1 MYYQKGFRRC
11 GKGENMKKK
20 ITLDTSKKFFPIV
33 LMLLGIGVAVALL
46 ATRLNLVNL
55 VCLLYCCIMSAV
67 IFLSLIIKKK
77 VYAPMIF
84 GYAASSIGMIIF
96 HTIWGADAGFGA
108 FISEAAAGWSSA
120 EHPLMTGDGSFF
132 TRLGGN
138 LILALPAAICL
149 WGLFFLAKKK
159 CKKTGIKK
167 LSSFAV
173 SFLLMLASV
182 LSVLTSNH
190 RTKPVTERL
199 WDNHNKYLDS
209 VDKVSAD
216 NPNVL
221 IILMDDLG
229 YGDIS
234 LNGAIYETPNID
246 SIGENGVSFENF
258 YSSYSVCSPA
268 RFAALT
274 GRYPYRGFAD
284 NVIYPT
290 VQTTAAFAQT
300 RVYNSFE
307 MGNNVDGM
315 LGDEITIAEVFQ
327 NAGYNTG
334 AFGKWHLGD
343 YGEYLPTNQG
353 FDYFYGSH
361 HVNDMYAFYH
371 VSEQNGDYTIVHGSD
386 ELRDENGKKDQSKL
400 TEWIHG
406 EITDW
411 ITDVSTNSDQPFFAY
426 YATPWPHGPV
436 FAGDDFDGTSG
447 MGTYVDCVTEFDTY
461 LGKLFNTLEELGEL
475 ENTIIIFS
483 SDNGPALEGSVADLR
498 GGKYLAYEGGQKV
511 PFMIRW
517 DNNGGLFEAGETRE
531 SSGTFVDLF
540 PTLIDLCSIKVDGK
554 TNNLPSDREIDGVS
568 FLPVIKADE
577 PVHTQEHPI
586 LHMKREDIKAIQYT
600 VPTSYVLGKE
610 EYKDY
615 TYPVLLNNDYITFKY
630 FDKIQNDN
638 SAFWDKNRKN
648 WLHILTDD
656 YQENYNRTPVYPS
669 ISDEMHAKLDSIQKG
684 FADNRRGIV
693 Q

>member
-1 MYYQKGFRRC
+1 MC
-11 GKGENMKKK
+11 GEKGEFMKKK
-20 ITLDTSKKFFPIV
+20 ISLDTSKKVFPVI
-33 LMLLGIGVAVALL
+33 LMLLGIGVMAALL
-46 ATRLNLVNL
+46 ITRLNLVNL

-67 IFLSLIIKKK
+67 IFVSLIVKKT

-96 HTIWGADAGFGA
+96 HVIWGADAGFGA
-108 FISEAAAGWSSA
+108 FISEAVAGWSSA
-120 EHPLMTGDGSFF
+120 DHPLMTGEGSIL
-132 TRLGGN
+132 TRLAGN
-138 LILALPAAICL
+138 LLLALPAAVCL
-149 WGLFFLAKKK
+149 WGLFFVAKKSCEK
-159 CKKTGIKK
+159 SALKK
-167 LSSFAV
+167 LSSFAL
-173 SFLLMLASV
+173 SILLMASSVFSV
-182 LSVLTSNH
+182 LFGNI
-190 RTKPVTERL
+190 RTKPVAERL
-199 WDNHNKYLDS
+199 WDGHDDYLGKIDKADS
-209 VDKVSAD
+209 S

-229 YGDIS
+229 YGDVS
-234 LNGAIYETPNID
+234 LNGAIYDTPNID
-246 SIGENGVSFENF
+246 SIGENGLNFENF

-274 GRYPYRGFAD
+274 GRYPYRGYAD

-290 VQTTAAFAQT
+290 VQTSASFAQT

-307 MGNNVDGM
+307 MGGNVDGM

-327 NAGYNTG
+327 QAGYNTG

-371 VSEQNGDYTIVHGSD
+371 VSEENGEYEVVHGSS
-386 ELRDENGKKDQSKL
+386 EMRDENGKKDQSKL
-400 TEWIHG
+400 TEWIHC

-411 ITDVSTNSDQPFFAY
+411 ITEVSTNSNEPFFAY

-475 ENTIIIFS
+475 EDTIIIFT

-531 SSGTFVDLF
+531 NSGTFVDLF
-540 PTLIDLCSIKVDGK
+540 PTLIDLCGITGDSGK
-554 TNNLPSDREIDGVS
+554 TNYLPSDRELDGAS
-568 FLPVIKADE
+568 MIPVIQKDAVIHDD
-577 PVHTQEHPI
+577 TCPI

-600 VPTSYVLGKE
+600 VPTSYILGKE

-615 TYPVLLNNDYITFKY
+615 KYPVLLENKYLTFKY

-648 WLHILTDD
+648 WLHIMTDD
-656 YQENYNRTPVYPS
+656 YQENYNRTPVYPT

-684 FADNRRGIV
+684 FADNRRGIIE
-693 Q
+693 